1 MVMSNRILWESIEEN
16 PDGSIVVTLNA
27 PDLPWLASMTLSFA
41 NWVTVL
47 EPFELRELVRTW
59 AEATANLY
67 QE

>member
-1 MVMSNRILWESIEEN
+1 
-16 PDGSIVVTLNA
+16 
-27 PDLPWLASMTLSFA
+27 MTLSFA